1 MLSSGSVKLLALGTA
16 GALFIGYCVYF
27 DRKRTSAP
35 DYKKRVHERR
45 EREANA
51 AKEQLAGLGISR
63 GRPGL
68 AAAARGNADD
78 DQLEMEM
85 QMHFVSEV
93 QRGERLIKEGHVDQG
108 LTHLSNAIM
117 LCAHPG
123 SLLEMLEANLP
134 EQLFRPLMMRLA
146 EMNRR
151 GSSSEASSE
160 TTSEQPSEDSARAS
174 STSAT
179 TTSAA
184 TTSAATSGASQ
195 LAAAV
200 AAAAASASASAAASA
215 AAPSAATATQQ
226 PQP

>member
-68 AAAARGNADD
+68 AGAARGNADD

-184 TTSAATSGASQ
+184 TSGASQ

-200 AAAAASASASAAASA
+200 AAAAAAASA
-215 AAPSAATATQQ
+215 PAPSAATATQQ